1 MTTQAILTS
10 LTEKKSQ
17 LEHRIKAIEADFHKG
32 RSQDF
37 SEQAT
42 ETENDGVL
50 DEIHHEAKA
59 ELKHV
64 IEALHRIENNKY
76 GFCASCDNT
85 INPERLHVLPYIT
98 TCINCAQ

>member
-1 MTTQAILTS
+1 MTNQEILTA

-17 LEHRIKAIEADFHKG
+17 LEHRMHSIVADFHLG

-50 DEIHHEAKA
+50 DEIHSEAKV
-59 ELKHV
+59 ELKQV
-64 IEALHRIENNKY
+64 IEALHHLKDNKY
-76 GFCASCDNT
+76 GFCSHCNAPIS
-85 INPERLHVLPYIT
+85 PKRLNALPYIN